1 MTGGSGS
8 RGPLRMIGLALL
20 TVAVVLT
27 YPSCTAERGATRTVA
42 IDPHLPWSVR
52 IAQSFVLRHPG
63 GVTWDSLMRSQ
74 EWNYEQGLMLVAMQR
89 MWERSGEKQYFSFIR
104 QNMDRFIAADGTIRT
119 YRRTEYNLDQIAAG
133 RALFPLFTETNEERY
148 MRAADT
154 LRQQLREHPRTHEGG
169 FWHKQIYPWQM
180 WLDGLFMAE
189 PFYAQY
195 AVLHG
200 DTAAFTDI
208 IRQFR
213 FVYRHTKDPRTG
225 LLYHAWDESRSQR
238 WADSVKGTSPNFW
251 SRAMGWYVMALVE
264 VLDIIPA
271 DQPGRQELITL
282 LRDVSEGIAAY
293 QDPATG
299 LWWQVTDQPAR
310 EGNYLEASGS
320 AMFCYAFARGVQRG
334 WLDPAYGERARKA
347 FGGLTTTLVTITT
360 EGFVDLHGTCRSAGL
375 GGNPYRDGSYGY
387 YISEPRRLN
396 DFKGYGPLLLAAIT
410 LEEGWRK

>member
-1 MTGGSGS
+1 M
-8 RGPLRMIGLALL
+8 MGLVLIA
-20 TVAVVLT
+20 VAACLVF
-27 YPSCTAERGATRTVA
+27 PSCATDRQAVQAGHTMA
-42 IDPHLPWSVR
+42 IGVNLPWSAR
-52 IAQSFVLRHPG
+52 IAQSFVLRHPE

-74 EWNYEQGLMLVAMQR
+74 EWNYEQGLMLLAMQR
-89 MWERSGEKQYFSFIR
+89 MWEHSGDRQYSTFIR
-104 QNMDRFIAADGTIRT
+104 QNMDRFIGPDGAIRT

-133 RALFPLFTETNEERY
+133 RALFPLFSETNDERY

-154 LRQQLREHPRTHEGG
+154 LRQQLREHPRTREGG

-195 AVLHG
+195 AVLHR
-200 DTAAFTDI
+200 DTVAFADI

-213 FVYRHTKDPRTG
+213 FVHRHTKDPRTG

-238 WADSVKGTSPNFW
+238 WADSVTGTSPNFW

-264 VLDIIPA
+264 VLDILPA
-271 DQPGRQELITL
+271 DHPGRQELIPL
-282 LRDVSEGIAAY
+282 LRDASQGIAAH

-299 LWWQVTDQPAR
+299 LWWQVTDQPGR

-320 AMFCYAFARGVQRG
+320 AMFCYAFARGAQRG
-334 WLDPAYGERARKA
+334 WLEPAFGERARRA
-347 FGGLTTTLVTITT
+347 FDGLTTKLVTITP
-360 EGFVDLHGTCRSAGL
+360 EGHVDLHGTCRSAGL
-375 GGNPYRDGSYGY
+375 GGNPYRDGSFAY

-396 DFKGYGPLLLAAIT
+396 DFKGYGPLLLAAIA
-410 LEEGWRK
+410 LEEGWQK